1 MENLIRGTT
10 PGIEVDFSEVTEIEF
25 SQITDAVLTIN
36 AGGVNVIEKFFSD
49 MDVNPADKTIAYFFT
64 QEQTLALSQYY
75 SVHIEMDIIA
85 DGKRLRAVTL
95 DTDVDNTNY
104 NEVL

>member
-10 PGIEVDFSEVTEIEF
+10 PGITVEFSETEEIEF

-36 AGGVNVIEKFFSD
+36 ADGKNVITKFLAD
-49 MDVNPADKTIAYFFT
+49 LEVNPTEKTISYFFT
-64 QEQTLALSQYY
+64 QEQSLALSVYD
-75 SVHIEMDIIA
+75 SVHIEMDILIN
-85 DGKRLRAVTL
+85 GKRSRVATI
-95 DTDVDNTNY
+95 DTGVDNTNY

>member
-10 PGIEVDFSEVTEIEF
+10 PGIEVDFSDVTEVEF
-25 SQITDAVLTIN
+25 GNITDAVLTIN
-36 AGGVNVIEKFFSD
+36 AGGTNVIEKFIAD
-49 MDVNPADKTIAYFFT
+49 MDVNPTDKTIAYFFT
-64 QEQTLALSQYY
+64 QEQSLSLSQYD

-85 DGKRLRAVTL
+85 DGKRLRVATI
-95 DTDVDNTNY
+95 DTGVDNTNY

>member
-10 PGIEVDFSEVTEIEF
+10 PGIEVDFSDVTEVEF
-25 SQITDAVLTIN
+25 SNITDAVLTIN
-36 AGGVNVIEKFFSD
+36 AGRTNVIEKFLAD
-49 MDVNPADKTIAYFFT
+49 MVVNPTDKTITYFFS

-95 DTDVDNTNY
+95 DTEVDNTNY

>member
-10 PGIEVDFSEVTEIEF
+10 PGIEVDFSDVTEVEF
-25 SQITDAVLTIN
+25 SNITDAVLTIN
-36 AGGVNVIEKFFSD
+36 AGGTNVIEKFLAD
-49 MDVNPADKTIAYFFT
+49 MVVNPTDKTITYFFS
-64 QEQTLALSQYY
+64 QEQTLALSQYD

-85 DGKRLRAVTL
+85 DGKRLRAATI
-95 DTDVDNTNY
+95 DTGVDNTNY